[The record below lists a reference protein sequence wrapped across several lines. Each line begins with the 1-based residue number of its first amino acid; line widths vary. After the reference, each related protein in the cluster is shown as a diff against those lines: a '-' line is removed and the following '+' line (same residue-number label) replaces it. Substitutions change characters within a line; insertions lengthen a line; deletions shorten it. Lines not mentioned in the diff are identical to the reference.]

1 VPSVRES
8 LGLAALEG
16 LGAGHVLICNAIRP
30 FTDMTVDGVS
40 ALHVDQHSGRDLATV
55 LADALQLPDDTLRA
69 LAGRGQEIARAFDR
83 PAVAAKLAHHIDTH
97 LVY

>member
-1 VPSVRES
+1 VPSTRES

-40 ALHVDQHSGRDLATV
+40 ALHVDHDAGRDLATV
-55 LADALQLPDDTLRA
+55 LASALQLTDGALGA
-69 LAGRGQEIARAFDR
+69 LAKNGQEIARAFDR
-83 PAVAAKLAHHIDTH
+83 HAVAVKLAHQIENH
-97 LVY
+97 LDR